1 MANLESNDT
10 LLSRLIPFGLVGQ
23 TKPRHYREM
32 LGVLWENRTE
42 LPYAWNILKHGV
54 CDGCSLG
61 PYGLRDNVL
70 DGIHLCM
77 TRLKLLKLNTMGP
90 LNPSVM
96 RDVSRLKKF
105 DQERLRLLGR
115 LPCPM
120 IRRSTDRGFSRIE
133 WEEAFDLIA
142 KTIHDTAPHQM
153 GFFATSRGLT
163 NEVYYVFQKLA
174 RVLGTN
180 NVDLASRLCHAAS
193 VAGLKATLGIGAPT
207 CSLSDFIGT
216 DLLVIFGSDLANNQ
230 PVTTK
235 YMHFAKKQGT
245 RIVVVNPMREYGLE
259 RYWVPSVASSALF
272 GTKLMDD
279 FFQVRVGGDIAFING
294 VMKVLIASDQLDH
307 EFIDEHTAGLDQLKA
322 ALDAQSW
329 EMLEQRS
336 GVTRNEMVRFAQLYG
351 AAHTAVFVYSMG
363 LTQHEFGVDN
373 VKAIVNLALARGMLG
388 RERCGIMP
396 IRGHSGVQGGGECG
410 SEPDKFPGG
419 FPVNDEN
426 ARRFSNLWRHPV
438 SSNPGLKVPQMI
450 ETAHEGELKF
460 LYSIGGNLLETM
472 PDRKFVAEAL
482 TRVPMRVH
490 QDIVL
495 NSSMLMEA
503 EQAVLILPGQ
513 TRYEQRGGGT
523 STSTERRIRF
533 TPEIPGHPIGES
545 RPEWEIPAIIGR
557 KSMPNGELLFPFQD
571 TQSIREEMSR
581 VMPIYKGIE
590 KLTQEGDHLQWGGA
604 YLYKDGFTSMPGNR
618 ARFSALDPP
627 DRRAADGRFSLATRR
642 GKQFNSMTF
651 GTKDQLM
658 NTDRRDIIFISPED
672 AARLELQDGS
682 RVIVRSKTGEMKGVI
697 KIAPVKSG
705 TLQAYWPEANVLISR
720 RTDPISGEPDYNAEV
735 SLEKISRWKIF
746 GNHPATILNL

>member
-1 MANLESNDT
+1 MAHWTSNGGW
-10 LLSRLIPFGLVGQ
+10 LSRLIPFGLVGQ

-32 LGVLWENRTE
+32 LGAVWENKTE

-70 DGIHLCM
+70 EGIHLCM
-77 TRLKLLKLNTMGP
+77 TRLKLLRLNTMGE
-90 LNPSVM
+90 LDTSAV
-96 RDVSRLKKF
+96 RDIDALRALG
-105 DQERLRLLGR
+105 QEKLRTLGR
-115 LPCPM
+115 LAYPM
-120 IRRSTDRGFSRIE
+120 IRQKGQGGFSPIS
-133 WEEAFDLIA
+133 WDEAINVITQATRTLP
-142 KTIHDTAPHQM
+142 PHQM

-180 NVDLASRLCHAAS
+180 NVDLCSRLCHAAS
-193 VAGLKATLGIGAPT
+193 VSGLKTTLGVGAPT

-216 DLLVIFGSDLANNQ
+216 ELLVIFGSDLANNQ

-235 YMHFAKKQGT
+235 YMHYAKKQGT
-245 RIVVVNPMREYGLE
+245 RIIVVNPMREHGLE

-294 VMKVLIASDQLDH
+294 VLKTLVALSRIDQKFIADH
-307 EFIDEHTAGLDQLKA
+307 TSGFEELKTALG
-322 ALDAQSW
+322 AQSW

-336 GVTRNEMVRFAQLYG
+336 GVSRFEMERFALLYG
-351 AAHTAVFVYSMG
+351 RARTAVFVYSMG

-373 VKAIVNLALARGMLG
+373 VKAVVNLALCRGMLG
-388 RERCGIMP
+388 REKCGIMP

-410 SEPDKFPGG
+410 AEPDKFPGG
-419 FPVNDEN
+419 FPVNDES

-438 SSNPGLKVPQMI
+438 PSKPGLKVPDMI
-450 ETAHEGELKF
+450 EAAHNGELKF

-472 PDRKFVAEAL
+472 PDRRFVAKAL
-482 TRVPMRVH
+482 AKVPLRVH

-495 NSSMLMEA
+495 NSSMLLDA
-503 EQAVLILPGQ
+503 GQAVVILPGQ
-513 TRYEQRGGGT
+513 TRYEQRSGGT

-533 TPEIPGHPIGES
+533 TPEIPGHQIGES
-545 RPEWEIPAIIGR
+545 LPEWEIPAIIGR
-557 KSMPNGELLFPFQD
+557 HAMPNGDLLFPYED

-581 VMPIYKGIE
+581 IMPIYKGVE
-590 KLTQEGDHLQWGGA
+590 NLQKEGDQLQWGGPT
-604 YLYKDGFTSMPGNR
+604 LYRGGQFGAMPDGR
-618 ARFSALDPP
+618 ALFSVLTPP
-627 DRRAADGRFSLATRR
+627 DRTTPEGKFYLATRR

-651 GTKDQLM
+651 GV
-658 NTDRRDIIFISPED
+658 TDRLMGSKSRDIIFISAED
-672 AARLELQDGS
+672 AERLALENGAH
-682 RVIVRSKTGEMKGVI
+682 VVVRSDTGEMNGVI
-697 KIAPVKSG
+697 QIAPLKSG

-720 RTDPISGEPDYNAEV
+720 RTDPVSGEPDYNVEV
-735 SLEKISRWKIF
+735 SLERLI
-746 GNHPATILNL
+746 A